1 MKSRK
6 LKERR
11 SYYTPSIIGGFIDTK
26 TSKEFEEFCED
37 IALRNIKINQSRR
50 GLREET
56 EEVPW

>member
-11 SYYTPSIIGGFIDTK
+11 NSYTTSIRNQFGEIQN
-26 TSKEFEEFCED
+26 SKIFGAFCED
-37 IALRNIKINQSRR
+37 MALLSKKIDQSRR